1 MDLKFVSDIF
11 ENTVLERNADF
22 STIGYLNF
30 KNISGMLVYIND
42 EKYIKDLYDNK
53 NISSVITTKDYS
65 KTVLENTECGVLVAE
80 NPEKTFYLIHNYLY
94 RETSFYKKEEFQTRI
109 GENAN
114 ISSQAIIADKN
125 VVIGKNAII
134 EPGATIMEGVK
145 IGDNC
150 VIGANTTIGTRGFQY
165 YRNEDEAFYIEHI
178 GGVVIQDNVE
188 ILSGSCVASGL
199 INPTCL
205 GKNTKIDNLV
215 HIGHSAYLGERVLVT
230 AGAVVGG
237 SVYIGSRSWIGI
249 NSVICASV
257 IIEED
262 AFICMGAVV
271 TKDVAKGQ
279 KVAGNFA
286 VDHKKQIEFVKKLC
300 Q

>member
-1 MDLKFVSDIF
+1 MDLKYISEIF

-22 STIGYLNF
+22 ATIGYVNL
-30 KNISGMLVYIND
+30 KNISGMLVYINE
-42 EKYIKDLYDNK
+42 EKYLKDLYNNK
-53 NISSVITTKDYS
+53 NISSVITTKDCS
-65 KTVLENTECGVLVAE
+65 KAVLEKTECGVLVSE
-80 NPEKTFYLIHNYLY
+80 NPEKTFYLVHNYLY
-94 RETSFYKKEEFQTRI
+94 RETSFYKKEEFLTQI

-114 ISSQAIIADKN
+114 ISSRAIISDKN
-125 VVIGKNAII
+125 VVIGKNVII

-205 GKNTKIDNLV
+205 CKNTKIDNLV
-215 HIGHSAYLGERVLVT
+215 HIGHSAYLGQRVLVT

-257 IIEED
+257 TIEED